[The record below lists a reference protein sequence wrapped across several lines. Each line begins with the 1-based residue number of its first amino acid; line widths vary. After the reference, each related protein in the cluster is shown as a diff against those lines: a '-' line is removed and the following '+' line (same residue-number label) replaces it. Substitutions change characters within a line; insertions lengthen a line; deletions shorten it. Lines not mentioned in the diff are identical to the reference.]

1 MDVDKDMAMP
11 GFAVEVAAA
20 VGGSSAEKFA
30 LLKRAVK
37 DNPSDY
43 GAHMSLVGYLRE
55 KRPQSLDL
63 LKAREE

>member
-1 MDVDKDMAMP
+1 MDVDEDTIAP
-11 GFAVEVAAA
+11 SFATGLGAAA
-20 VGGSSAEKFA
+20 EASSVEKFS

-43 GAHMSLVGYLRE
+43 GAHLSLVGYLRE
-55 KRPQSLDL
+55 KRPRSLDL